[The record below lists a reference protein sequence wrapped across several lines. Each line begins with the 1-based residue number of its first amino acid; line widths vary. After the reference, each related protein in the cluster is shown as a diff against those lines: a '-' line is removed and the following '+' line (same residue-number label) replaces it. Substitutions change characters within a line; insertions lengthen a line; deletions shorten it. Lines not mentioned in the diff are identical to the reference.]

1 MFDYLFF
8 GTLILWYND
17 KDSLQKILTT
27 LNWIFGILYARMK
40 TSQYYS
46 ILQNNLLQLPNHP
59 RLIHPIQIYALKED
73 RTFQSI
79 DINNVKDFD
88 AKLFYAKVQLQA
100 REKVLVFNDKNTLL
114 NIYESLI
121 HLAEKHNETFSNI
134 MEVTIK
140 DHDVSSTLKK
150 YTSNHL
156 YYKDI
161 TGYCL
166 KAGDLYDFESN
177 RFLLDDSS
185 ELAITGMDLETKQYK
200 KDDVLM

>member
-8 GTLILWYND
+8 GTLLLWYKD

-27 LNWIFGILYARMK
+27 LNWICGILYARMK

-59 RLIHPIQIYALKED
+59 RLIHPIQIFALKENG
-73 RTFQSI
+73 TLQSI
-79 DINNVKDFD
+79 DKNNVKDFD
-88 AKLFYAKVQLQA
+88 AKLFYTKIQLQST
-100 REKVLVFNDKNTLL
+100 EKVLVFNDKNTLL
-114 NIYESLI
+114 NNYESLV

-134 MEVTIK
+134 MEATIK
-140 DHDVSSTLKK
+140 DHDILPILKK

-166 KAGDLYDFESN
+166 KAGDLYDFESD
-177 RFLLDDSS
+177 RFLFSESEELCILQMNLESKSFKKEDELD
-185 ELAITGMDLETKQYK
+185 
-200 KDDVLM
+200 